1 MVINGGFLTMGTKR
15 VGLARIEAL
24 LENLKREIDWGSATL
39 RQKTVP
45 EWVTNGNAALTVTEA
60 THAGKVIYQTDVA
73 ANRTYSIATP
83 SAAGIT
89 YRFIG
94 VGTGA
99 AADGHDIVLDFSDD
113 ACYFKGAIRFLDTDN
128 EVSVIW
134 GNGTS
139 HDRFQINVP
148 AAYDLELVALS
159 TGVMY
164 VTGYVCGATAPAFS
178 AQD

>member
-1 MVINGGFLTMGTKR
+1 MGSKR
-15 VGLARIEAL
+15 IGLARVEAL
-24 LENLKREIDWGSATL
+24 LENLKREINWGSGTQTGTGAV
-39 RQKTVP
+39 RFAKAP
-45 EWVTNGNAALTVTEA
+45 AWITNGDADLTVTEA
-60 THAGKVIYQTDVA
+60 LHAGKVIYQTDVSA
-73 ANRTYSIATP
+73 DKDYNIATP
-83 SAAGIT
+83 SAAGVT
-89 YRFIG
+89 YRFVG

-99 AADGHDIVLDFSDD
+99 AADGHDIILDFSDD
-113 ACYFKGAIRFLDTDN
+113 ACYFKGAVRFLDTDN

-164 VTGYVCGATAPAFS
+164 ITGYVCGATAPAFA

>member
-1 MVINGGFLTMGTKR
+1 MGSR
-15 VGLARIEAL
+15 RIGLARVEAL

-45 EWVTNGNAALTVTEA
+45 AWVTNGDADLTVTEA
-60 THAGKVIYQTDVA
+60 THAGKVIYQTDVS
-73 ANRTYSIATP
+73 ANKDYNIATP
-83 SAAGIT
+83 SAAGVT

-99 AADGHDIVLDFSDD
+99 AADGHAVILDFSDD
-113 ACYFKGAIRFLDTDN
+113 ACYFKGAVVFLDTDN
-128 EVSVIW
+128 EVSAIW
-134 GNGTS
+134 GNGSS
-139 HDRFQINVP
+139 HDRFTINVP
-148 AAYDLELVALS
+148 SCYDLTLVALS

-164 VTGYVCGATAPAFS
+164 ITGYVVSATAPAFA

>member
-1 MVINGGFLTMGTKR
+1 MGSR
-15 VGLARIEAL
+15 RIGLARVEAL

-45 EWVTNGNAALTVTEA
+45 EWVTNGDDDLTVTEA
-60 THAGKVIYQTDVA
+60 THAGKVIYQTDVS
-73 ANRTYSIATP
+73 ANKDYNIATP

-99 AADGHDIVLDFSDD
+99 AADGHDIILDFSDD
-113 ACYFKGAIRFLDTDN
+113 ACYFKGAVRFLDTDN

-148 AAYDLELVALS
+148 AAYDIELVALS

-164 VTGYVCGATAPAFS
+164 ITGYVCGATAPGFA

>member
-1 MVINGGFLTMGTKR
+1 MPKVLEKADATFKGTVDCENTFRAKR
-15 VGLARIEAL
+15 V
-24 LENLKREIDWGSATL
+24 S
-39 RQKTVP
+39 
-45 EWVTNGNAALTVTEA
+45 EWVTNGDADLSVTEA
-60 THAGKVIYQTDVA
+60 LHAGKVIYQTDVSA
-73 ANRTYSIATP
+73 DKDYNIATP
-83 SAAGIT
+83 SKAGIT
-89 YRFIG
+89 YRFVG

-99 AADGHDIVLDFSDD
+99 AADGHDIILDFSDD
-113 ACYFKGAIRFLDTDN
+113 ACYFKGAVRFLDTDN

-148 AAYDLELVALS
+148 AAYDIELVALS

-164 VTGYVCGATAPAFS
+164 ITGYVCGATAPAFA

>member
-1 MVINGGFLTMGTKR
+1 MGTKR
-15 VGLARIEAL
+15 VGLARMEAL
-24 LENLKREIDWGSATL
+24 IENLKREIALGTGTIRAI
-39 RQKTVP
+39 TVP
-45 EWVTNGNAALTVTEA
+45 EWVTNGDADLTVTEA
-60 THAGKVIYQTDVA
+60 LHAGKVIYQTDVSA
-73 ANRTYSIATP
+73 DKDYNIATP

-99 AADGHDIVLDFSDD
+99 AADGHDIILDFSDD
-113 ACYFKGAIRFLDTDN
+113 ACYFKGAVVFLDTDN
-128 EVSVIW
+128 EVSAIW
-134 GNGTS
+134 GNGST

-148 AAYDLELVALS
+148 ACYDLTLVALS

-164 VTGYVCGATAPAFS
+164 ITGYVVGATAPAFA